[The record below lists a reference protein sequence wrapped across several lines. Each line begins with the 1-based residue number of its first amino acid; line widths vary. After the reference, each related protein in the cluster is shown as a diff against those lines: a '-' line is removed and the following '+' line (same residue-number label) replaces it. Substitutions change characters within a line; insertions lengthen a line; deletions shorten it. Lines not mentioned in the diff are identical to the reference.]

1 MSDLT
6 RLSASMMAQQ
16 VRAQKISPVELV
28 DAHLARIER
37 LNPQLNAFVSIDVEG
52 AHRAGQEAEQA
63 AVRGDELGPLHGV
76 PVSIKSSIDVAGLHC
91 EAGTRIRAGIVA
103 HQDAPLVARL
113 KAAGAIVL
121 GTTNVPEF
129 LMAWETDNLLY
140 GRTNSPWDLER
151 TPGGSSGGEA
161 AAIAAGLSAAGVGSD
176 GGGSIRV
183 PAHFSGICG
192 LKPTPGRM
200 PATGHF
206 PESLGPFAPLGVVG
220 PMARTIEDVRLMFE
234 AMAGT
239 DWGDTSAAPVPLRR
253 ISENGARNLRIGY
266 FEDDGCVPVTA
277 ETRAAVRAAADA
289 LRQQGFDVVP
299 FRPDVLPQAR
309 RPWWVLFGRCGQM
322 VLGPLVAGRGADQ
335 HPIIKELLA
344 LIGAEPPLTAA
355 DLLNA
360 WLERDVLR
368 LRLLAQ
374 MREFPV
380 LLCPVA
386 AIPAF
391 RHGERRWTIDGT
403 TVEYL
408 GRERDIFSYAEYF
421 NALGNPGAVVPV
433 GRSAGGL
440 PIGVQVVG
448 RPWEEEETLA
458 VAAVL
463 DRAFGFQGP
472 PMFHDRP

>member
-1 MSDLT
+1 
-6 RLSASMMAQQ
+6 MAQE
-16 VRAQKISPVELV
+16 VRTRKISPVELV

-37 LNPQLNAFVSIDVEG
+37 LNPQLNAFVSEDSERTR
-52 AHRAGQEAEQA
+52 RAAREAEQA
-63 AVRGDELGPLHGV
+63 AVRGNKLGPLHGV
-76 PVSIKSSIDVAGLHC
+76 PVSIKSSIDVVGLRC
-91 EAGTRIRAGIVA
+91 EAGTRIRAGTIA
-103 HQDAPLVARL
+103 TQDATLVTRL
-113 KAAGAIVL
+113 KAAGAIIL
-121 GTTNVPEF
+121 GNTNVPEF

-140 GRTNSPWDLER
+140 GRTNNPWDTER

-161 AAIAAGLSAAGVGSD
+161 AAIAAGLSAAGIGSD

-192 LKPTPGRM
+192 LKPTPGRV

-234 AMAGT
+234 AMAGA

-253 ISENGARNLRIGY
+253 VSDDEVRKLRIGC

-277 ETRAAVRAAADA
+277 ETRAAVRAAAGA
-289 LRQQGFDVVP
+289 LRQQGFEVVP

-309 RPWWVLFGRCGQM
+309 RPWWVMFGRCGEM
-322 VLGPLVAGRGADQ
+322 VLGPLVAGRESDQ
-335 HPIIKELLA
+335 HALIKELLA
-344 LIGAEPPLTAA
+344 LIGAEPPLTAG

-374 MREFPV
+374 MREYPV
-380 LLCPVA
+380 LLCPVC

-391 RHGERRWTIDGT
+391 RHRERRWEVDGQ

-408 GRERDIFSYAEYF
+408 GRERDIFSYTEYF
-421 NALGNPGAVVPV
+421 NVLGNPGAVVPV
-433 GRSAGGL
+433 GRSHEGL

-458 VAAVL
+458 VAAAIE
-463 DRAFGFQGP
+463 RAFGFQGP
-472 PMFHDRP
+472 PMFHDDV

>member
-1 MSDLT
+1 
-6 RLSASMMAQQ
+6 
-16 VRAQKISPVELV
+16 
-28 DAHLARIER
+28 
-37 LNPQLNAFVSIDVEG
+37 
-52 AHRAGQEAEQA
+52 
-63 AVRGDELGPLHGV
+63 
-76 PVSIKSSIDVAGLHC
+76 
-91 EAGTRIRAGIVA
+91 
-103 HQDAPLVARL
+103 
-113 KAAGAIVL
+113 
-121 GTTNVPEF
+121 
-129 LMAWETDNLLY
+129 
-140 GRTNSPWDLER
+140 
-151 TPGGSSGGEA
+151 
-161 AAIAAGLSAAGVGSD
+161 
-176 GGGSIRV
+176 
-183 PAHFSGICG
+183 
-192 LKPTPGRM
+192 
-200 PATGHF
+200 
-206 PESLGPFAPLGVVG
+206 
-220 PMARTIEDVRLMFE
+220 MARTVEDVRLMFE
-234 AMAGT
+234 AMAGA

-253 ISENGARNLRIGY
+253 ISENVARKLRVGY

-289 LRQQGFDVVP
+289 LRQQGFEVVP

-309 RPWWVLFGRCGQM
+309 RPWWVMFGRCGEM
-322 VLGPLVAGRGADQ
+322 VLGPLVAGREPDQ

-368 LRLLAQ
+368 LQLLAQ
-374 MREFPV
+374 MRQFPV
-380 LLCPVA
+380 LLCPVC

-391 RHGERRWTIDGT
+391 RHGERRWTVDGT

-433 GRSAGGL
+433 GRSAEGL